1 MASARLIVQRYAQ
14 ALHSLAS
21 EGGALEAVDSQ
32 LSALHELLAETPE
45 LAEQLANPRLTREVK
60 TRVLT
65 QLLPAGEGSD
75 LVRKVALLLTRNG
88 RAALLSVLKE
98 VYDEIAMAAAGRQV
112 ARVKSSHALDD
123 ATRQRIQ
130 ASLAALTGNS
140 ITLEE
145 AVDASLLGG
154 VTVQIGSKL
163 IDGSLRGR
171 LEKIQDKLLRAPI
184 ASVSADA

>member
-21 EGGALEAVDSQ
+21 ETGALEAVDSDLQ
-32 LSALHELLAETPE
+32 VLDELLSESPE

-60 TRVLT
+60 ERVLT
-65 QLLPAGEGSD
+65 QLLAGAEGSS
-75 LVRKVALLLTRNG
+75 LVQRVALLMTRKG
-88 RAALLSVLKE
+88 RAGLLTELRPI
-98 VYDEIAMAAAGRQV
+98 YAEIAMAAAGRQV
-112 ARVKSSHALDD
+112 ARVTSAQGLDEG
-123 ATRQRIQ
+123 TRQQLGER
-130 ASLAALTGNS
+130 LGALTGNS

-145 AVDASLLGG
+145 TVDASLLGG

-171 LEKIQDKLLRAPI
+171 LEKIQDTLMRAPI
-184 ASVSADA
+184 ASAGTDA